1 LKALAA
7 FTQYAMQIMMSML
20 MLAMMFIMVPRAQ
33 AAAVRINEVLDIV
46 PEITGVEETR
56 DSATGRGYV
65 EFKDVTFTYQGAEEP
80 ALRNI
85 SFAAQPGEV
94 TAIIGSTGSGKST
107 LVNLVPRFYDLDSGS
122 ILIDGRNL
130 S

>member
-1 LKALAA
+1 MKALAA